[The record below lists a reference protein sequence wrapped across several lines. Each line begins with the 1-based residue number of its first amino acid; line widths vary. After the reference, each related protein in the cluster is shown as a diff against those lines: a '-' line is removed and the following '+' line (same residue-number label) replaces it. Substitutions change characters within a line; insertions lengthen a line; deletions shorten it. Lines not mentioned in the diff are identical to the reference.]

1 MFPNRKSLKPLMN
14 SRVKD
19 RARSWTSLLPS
30 CITPLPWLLYADGRQ
45 SVGVGGCCC
54 ALGSRKQLHLT
65 TESKPPSVI
74 QSVPCYPKE
83 CCKALT
89 LGPSNAF
96 VIFLPLTCC
105 SYYYKN
111 FISSTGRK
119 SYLLLSQFFVYCH
132 EFYALSPS
140 YLWKL
145 QNLLLFKSHEFQA
158 HWAITT
164 PFPRLY
170 YLFP

>member
-1 MFPNRKSLKPLMN
+1 MNFSPPLQHN
-14 SRVKD
+14 SPTLAALCGQR
-19 RARSWTSLLPS
+19 
-30 CITPLPWLLYADGRQ
+30 

-54 ALGSRKQLHLT
+54 VLGSRKQLHLT
-65 TESKPPSVI
+65 TEAKFPSVI
-74 QSVPCYPKE
+74 QSVPFYPKE
-83 CCKALT
+83 CCRALT

-96 VIFLPLTCC
+96 VIFLPMTCC
-105 SYYYKN
+105 SYCYKN
-111 FISSTGRK
+111 FISPTGRK
-119 SYLLLSQFFVYCH
+119 SYLLLSQFFVYCR

-145 QNLLLFKSHEFQA
+145 QNLLLFKSHEFQS

-164 PFPRLY
+164 LFPRLY

>member
-1 MFPNRKSLKPLMN
+1 MNFSPPLLHNFPTLAALCGWR
-14 SRVKD
+14 
-19 RARSWTSLLPS
+19 
-30 CITPLPWLLYADGRQ
+30 

-54 ALGSRKQLHLT
+54 VLGSRKQLHLSP
-65 TESKPPSVI
+65 ESKSPSVI
-74 QSVPCYPKE
+74 QSVPFYPKE
-83 CCKALT
+83 CCRALT

-105 SYYYKN
+105 SYCYKN

-145 QNLLLFKSHEFQA
+145 QNLLLFKNHEFQSR
-158 HWAITT
+158 WAITT
-164 PFPRLY
+164 PFSRLY